1 MTFVGFGTMNG
12 KDGKPFKTRS
22 GGVMRLEHL
31 IADIDNAVLNK
42 IKENRSVSEEEA
54 QETSKI
60 VGLAALKYG
69 DLSNQASKD
78 YVFDIDRFASF
89 EGNTGPYILYTIV
102 RIKSILAKYKE
113 NGGSL
118 DDIKI
123 LPAKEESEKTLSL
136 SLVKFQEVI
145 ESAYKDNAPHR
156 ICQYIYEVSNA
167 FNGFYHNTKIL
178 AEENEE
184 QKKSYI
190 ALITLTKGILE
201 ACTDL
206 LGIKCPDRM

>member
-1 MTFVGFGTMNG
+1 M
-12 KDGKPFKTRS
+12 
-22 GGVMRLEHL
+22 
-31 IADIDNAVLNK
+31 
-42 IKENRSVSEEEA
+42 
-54 QETSKI
+54 
-60 VGLAALKYG
+60 
-69 DLSNQASKD
+69 D

-113 NGGSL
+113 NGGSSEN
-118 DDIKI
+118 INI
-123 LPAKEESEKTLSL
+123 LPAKEASEKTLAL
-136 SLVKFQEVI
+136 SLIKFSDVI

-156 ICQYIYEVSNA
+156 ICQYIYEVSNE

-184 QKKSYI
+184 QKKGYI
-190 ALITLTKGILE
+190 ALITLTKNILE
-201 ACTDL
+201 TCTDL